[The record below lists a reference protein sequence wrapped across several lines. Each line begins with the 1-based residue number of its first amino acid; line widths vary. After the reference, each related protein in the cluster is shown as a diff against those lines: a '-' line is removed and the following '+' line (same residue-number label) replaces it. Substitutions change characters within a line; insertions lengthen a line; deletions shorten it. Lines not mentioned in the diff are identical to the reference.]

1 MKTPQPNPPAPGGKS
16 HSNLDALAAQRP
28 RGDGREARAH
38 DRLVAGLLALQQEP
52 VPAVSLEGV
61 WRRLRRR
68 LADARQGVA
77 VAPWLVPGS
86 VARPLVSG
94 GGFALPAMLA
104 FVSVWT
110 LVTVADARASFS
122 APPVRGVAG
131 TTTTS
136 AVSSQAML
144 WEAHAR
150 RGAEAGRGW

>member
-1 MKTPQPNPPAPGGKS
+1 MNTPNRPHPRAPGDKS
-16 HSNLDALAAQRP
+16 SSNLDALATRRP
-28 RGDGREARAH
+28 KGDGREARAH
-38 DRLVAGLLALQQEP
+38 DRLVAGLIALQEEP

-77 VAPWLVPGS
+77 APWPVPSS

-104 FVSVWT
+104 FVSVWM

-122 APPVRGVAG
+122 IPPVRGAAG
-131 TTTTS
+131 TAT

-150 RGAEAGRGW
+150 RGSEEAGRGW